1 MRLSP
6 TAACFHNAD
15 KSYFAACCIFLVS
28 FPISN
33 FQFFPISPLRVSFF
47 LSFHHCHLR
56 HFSALGFS
64 YNMTKRDSC
73 LAGITS
79 PRAPT
84 SMQRRHLHFE
94 GQSSSGAT
102 FSGQRPQP
110 GSVMG
115 NLAPQSLPG
124 IDYDGS
130 SSHYGYTATAQSV
143 PLPDAPAHQTPIY
156 NLYVK
161 KPTHSRLKLNN
172 SIEFSIPTLSQ
183 RSVLLIN
190 QKPVASW

>member
-1 MRLSP
+1 MRHFP
-6 TAACFHNAD
+6 TAICFH
-15 KSYFAACCIFLVS
+15 KSGKSPPCLMFHLLHLLGFTFLTCGVAS
-28 FPISN
+28 LYWHTTSSTLFYS
-33 FQFFPISPLRVSFF
+33 
-47 LSFHHCHLR
+47 
-56 HFSALGFS
+56 SALGFNF
-64 YNMTKRDSC
+64 NMTKRDSFF
-73 LAGITS
+73 AGIDS

>member
-84 SMQRRHLHFE
+84 SMQRRHLHFV

-102 FSGQRPQP
+102 SSGQRPQP
-110 GSVMG
+110 SRVMD

-124 IDYDGS
+124 IDHNGS
-130 SSHYGYTATAQSV
+130 SSHYLML
-143 PLPDAPAHQTPIY
+143 LPIRPQY
-156 NLYVK
+156 NLCVK

-172 SIEFSIPTLSQ
+172 SIEYSMLTSSQ
-183 RSVLLIN
+183 RSVLLIK